1 MTAFPPAP
9 NAQQTG
15 WLLEVLVRQGQV
27 PDQPGWRA
35 EVAPGGSTD
44 RTFRVI
50 DPVGVPRLSARLARP
65 GLAEHLRHE
74 QRTLLELVGE
84 TTLSVACSSPQ
95 DVVLIEDDTLAERMV
110 LVHAHMPGQP
120 HPLGGVTPDARERLG
135 SCLAWVHGH
144 QRESYMIWPS
154 LESQFGTR
162 ADLYHDRLA
171 TLRRYQ
177 SVKWLADAGTL
188 LDRLADATLRANAGW
203 QERDFS
209 LCHGDLSI
217 GNLLWEG
224 DALAL
229 IDWEFARDGDPAED
243 IAYLVSEQNLPP
255 DQVAELAEGYVGADG
270 DPWAFA
276 RLPAWLPLVALDAA
290 LWWAD
295 YHLAHG
301 ADPARLPDVIARLDR
316 ARTFLPFT

>member
-1 MTAFPPAP
+1 MMAFPPVP
-9 NAQQTG
+9 DAQFACR
-15 WLLEVLVRQGQV
+15 LLTVLIRHGQV
-27 PDQPGWRA
+27 PDQAGWRA

-50 DPVGVPRLSARLARP
+50 DSTGVPRLTARLARP

-74 QRTLLELVGE
+74 QRTLLELAGE
-84 TTLSVACSSPQ
+84 VTPSLACSSPQ
-95 DVVLIEDDTLAERMV
+95 NVVLIEDDTLTERML

-120 HPLGGVTPDARERLG
+120 QPLGQVSPDARDQLG
-135 SCLAWVHGH
+135 RCLAWVHGH
-144 QRESYMIWPS
+144 QRDGYTIWPS

-162 ADLYHDRLA
+162 ADLFGDRLA

-177 SVKWLADAGTL
+177 SVEQLADAGSL
-188 LDRLADATLRANAGW
+188 LDRLANADLPANAGW
-203 QERDFS
+203 HERDFS

-217 GNLLWEG
+217 GNLLWDGEG
-224 DALAL
+224 LAL

-243 IAYLVSEQNLPP
+243 IAYLVAEQDLAP
-255 DQVAELAEGYVGADG
+255 DLVAELAEGYVNADG

-276 RLPAWLPLVALDAA
+276 RLPVWLPLVALDAA

-295 YHLAHG
+295 YHLAQG
-301 ADPARLPDVIARLDR
+301 SDPVRSPDVTARLDR
-316 ARTFLPFT
+316 ARTFLP